1 MACVS
6 FNNISINDKCDNSN
20 GGIRRLWISQQDN
33 LLYKTEMVDGS
44 DTLSNIMLFGCAEW
58 RWKANTASYTSELS
72 NSDKTIG
79 VEVYTTTLNLQFTK
93 SEQNKRKAISD
104 VLTAGECAVVIED
117 MYGTKLLVEHV
128 YMSDVTAQSGQN
140 LSDLNGYQLT
150 LKGEWVHLPKF
161 INDDETVNNRFDN
174 MVITQPKPTNS
185 YSMEY
190 DSDSVGQFMPEDG
203 ELFYNLNIGTIG
215 SWAQWGGQ
223 YPYYYAI
230 DLLGNNVFPNGK
242 GKDIE
247 LYFIKDGEKNKQA
260 PLSNVVIFNTDNYD
274 ISCNNCAEVGSVVF
288 TLPFDHQGT
297 VYNLMAKCDGV
308 VKEIAQLENP
318 YYQDWEDVSY
328 MRIEIPVIYLEQY
341 DRVFGLGF
349 AISYNSNPWEEGI
362 EVYGS
367 VKLNY
372 FD

>member
-20 GGIRRLWISQQDN
+20 GGISRLWISQQDN

-79 VEVYTTTLNLQFTK
+79 SEVYTTTINLQFTK

-104 VLTAGECAVVIED
+104 VLGAGECAVVIED

-128 YMSDVTAQSGQN
+128 YMSDVTAQSGQQ

-150 LKGEWVHLPKF
+150 LKGDWVHLPKF
-161 INDDETVNNRFDN
+161 INDDETVNNRFDK
-174 MVITQPKPTNS
+174 MVNNQPKPTNFHTIK
-185 YSMEY
+185 Y
-190 DSDSVGQFMPEDG
+190 DSDIVEQFLPEEG
-203 ELFYNLNIGTIG
+203 ELFYNPNKGTYG
-215 SWAQWGGQ
+215 YWAQWGGQ
-223 YPYYYAI
+223 YPYYYTI
-230 DLLGNNVFPNGK
+230 DLLGNKLFPNGK

-247 LYFIKDGEKNKQA
+247 LYFIKDGEKNNKA
-260 PLSNVVIFNTDNYD
+260 PLSNVVIFNTNNYD
-274 ISCNNCAEVGSVVF
+274 TSCNNCAEVGSVVF

-297 VYNLMAKCDGV
+297 IYNLMAKYGDTV
-308 VKEIAQLENP
+308 IEIAQLENP
-318 YYQDWEDVSY
+318 YYQDWEDASY
-328 MRIEIPVIYLEQY
+328 MTMEIPVIYLQEN

-349 AISYNSNPWEEGI
+349 AYSYNSDPWETGVEA
-362 EVYGS
+362 YGT
-367 VKLNY
+367 VTLNY